1 MICNVNRLWFVS
13 LLTATVVF
21 VSIASARGDGAA
33 DSVRRGGTAV
43 DARIERAFAAES
55 KPRSAKGVD
64 SDSPRGGGSTVIL
77 TIVVGVLAL
86 GAIGV
91 VGRSARER
99 GRSRTGGSL
108 AVVDR
113 VSISPKHAVFLVR
126 AGDRTL
132 IIGTGPQG
140 PPALLGELESTP
152 ADAHADAE
160 PIGPPSAFASLVESA
175 GRLTRGGGLRADET
189 HREISRAGAALN
201 AACETGD
208 QEGPPARVTETKHAG
223 AMISAHRVGV
233 GAAARGSAETTDS
246 ESFNRPPAT
255 TVRIGGVA

>member
-1 MICNVNRLWFVS
+1 MIDYVNKLLFVC
-13 LLTATVVF
+13 LLTAAVVF
-21 VSIASARGDGAA
+21 ASIASARGDEVA

-43 DARIERAFAAES
+43 DARIERAFAAEP

-152 ADAHADAE
+152 ADADAE
-160 PIGPPSAFASLVESA
+160 PIAPPSAFASLVESA

-208 QEGPPARVTETKHAG
+208 QEGSPARVTETKHAG

-233 GAAARGSAETTDS
+233 GAAARGSTETTDS